1 MKMKIATVL
10 FGLAILFAPAP
21 SAVAQDTPAPAQP
34 TAEEKEKEKAATEKK
49 AFTLLDQV
57 VAEAS
62 SLKLLENRIRI
73 QIAAADLLWD
83 RQEARARTLYSQAAD
98 GVAELVR
105 TTDTRETNQRS
116 RPDQRNPS
124 QLRQELVLSVARH
137 DAPLAYQVLAAT
149 RSLAPP
155 TTDMGMG
162 GSQVSPEENLEQ
174 LLLARVAAI
183 DPKLALQNA
192 EQFLEKGQYPRT
204 LINVLSQLQRKDKEA
219 AAKLESKLVQRLQS
233 ENMLAKIDAGNL
245 AISLLSPGPRV
256 VSASTDASAPQP
268 KNTGQVLSES
278 SYQDVMRTVIEA
290 ALKATPAPVSAQRGG
305 NQGRQR
311 GPNTGQ
317 NPGGQN
323 VVRQNN
329 VQATRSDAE
338 NEQNNARRLLSGVQS
353 LLAKIDQYLPDRAQA
368 VRQKMT
374 ELGMGNNQ
382 RGGGM
387 GQMVSAMQQGNA
399 DSLLAAAPT
408 VPAQLQ
414 PRIYQAAAMKALEEG
429 NVDRAREIAT
439 DHLDSRTR
447 TAVLQSID
455 FRQMADKVE
464 ASRIEEVRQTLAGL
478 TSDSQKIDLLLQ
490 LADAAQKKNP
500 KITGQLLDEAQRLVS
515 KPAVSYQQLDA
526 QLRVAHA
533 FATLDPARSFQV
545 LEPGI
550 LQLNDLLAAAAVLN
564 GFEVNVFREGELP
577 LHGGSGLGSMI
588 NRYAQEVA
596 MLARSDFE
604 RAQTLVNRFALSE
617 PRIQARL
624 AIVQGLLQPQA
635 PQAPDSI
642 FGMRNFGQAFPMV
655 RGPE

>member
-10 FGLAILFAPAP
+10 FGLAIMFAPAP
-21 SAVAQDTPAPAQP
+21 PAAAQETQAPAQP
-34 TAEEKEKEKAATEKK
+34 TEEEKAKEKAATEKK

-62 SLKLLENRIRI
+62 SLKLAENRIRI
-73 QIAAADLLWD
+73 QISAADLLWD
-83 RQEARARTLYSQAAD
+83 RQEARARALYSQAAD
-98 GVAELVR
+98 GVAELIR
-105 TTDTRETNQRS
+105 TTDTREPNQRP
-116 RPDQRNPS
+116 RPDQGRNPS

-137 DAPLAYQVLAAT
+137 DAPMAYQVLAST
-149 RSLAPP
+149 RSLTPP
-155 TTDMGMG
+155 PIDTGMG
-162 GSQVSPEENLEQ
+162 PQISPEENLEQ

-192 EQFLEKGQYPRT
+192 ELLLEKGQYPRT
-204 LINVLSQLQRKDKEA
+204 LTSVLSQLQRKDKEA

-245 AISLLSPGPRV
+245 AISMLAPGPRV
-256 VSASTDASAPQP
+256 VSTSTDAAAPAP

-278 SYQDVMRTVIEA
+278 SYQDLMRTVIEA
-290 ALKATPAPVSAQRGG
+290 ALKATPAPAGGQRGG

-311 GPNTGQ
+311 GPNA
-317 NPGGQN
+317 GGQN
-323 VVRQNN
+323 AGRQNN
-329 VQATRSDAE
+329 VQVRTDAE
-338 NEQNNARRLLSGVQS
+338 NEQDNARRLLSGVQS
-353 LLAKIDQYLPDRAQA
+353 LLPKIDQYLPERAQS

-374 ELGMGNNQ
+374 ELGLGNNQ

-387 GQMVSAMQQGNA
+387 GQIMSSMQQGNA
-399 DSLLAAAPT
+399 DSLMAAAPS

-414 PRIYQAAAMKALEEG
+414 PRVYQAAAMKALEEG

-464 ASRIEEVRQTLAGL
+464 TSRIEEVRQTLAGL

-490 LADAAQKKNP
+490 LAEAAQKKNP
-500 KITGQLLDEAQRLVS
+500 KMTGQLLDEAQRLVS
-515 KPAVSYQQLDA
+515 RPAVNYQQLDA
-526 QLRVAHA
+526 QIRVAHA
-533 FATLDPARSFQV
+533 FAGLDPGRSFQV

-550 LQLNDLLAAAAVLN
+550 LQLNDLLSAAAVLN

-577 LHGGSGLGSMI
+577 LQGGSGLGSMI
-588 NRYAQEVA
+588 NRYAQELA
-596 MLARSDFE
+596 MLARSDFD

-624 AIVQGLLQPQA
+624 AIVQGLLRPQA

-642 FGMRNFGQAFPMV
+642 FGMRNFGQSFPMV
-655 RGPE
+655 RSPE

>member
-10 FGLAILFAPAP
+10 FGLAILFALVPAT
-21 SAVAQDTPAPAQP
+21 VAQDTAAPAQP
-34 TAEEKEKEKAATEKK
+34 TEEEKAKEKAATEKK

-62 SLKLLENRIRI
+62 SLKLAENRIRI
-73 QIAAADLLWD
+73 QISAADLLWD
-83 RQEARARTLYSQAAD
+83 RQEARARTLYSQATD
-98 GVAELVR
+98 GVAELIR
-105 TTDTRETNQRS
+105 TSEPRDQNQRP
-116 RPDQRNPS
+116 RPDQMRNPA

-137 DAPLAYQVLAAT
+137 DAPLAYQVLAST
-149 RSLAPP
+149 RSMAPP
-155 TTDMGMG
+155 PTDMGMEG
-162 GSQVSPEENLEQ
+162 PQINQEENLEQ
-174 LLLARVAAI
+174 MLLARIASV
-183 DPKLALQNA
+183 DPKMALQNA

-204 LINVLSQLQRKDKEA
+204 LTSVLSQLQRKDKEA

-233 ENMLAKIDAGNL
+233 ENMLARIDAGNL

-256 VSASTDASAPQP
+256 VSTSTDAAVPQP
-268 KNTGQVLSES
+268 RSTGQVLSES
-278 SYQDVMRTVIEA
+278 SYQDVMRTVVEA
-290 ALKATPAPVSAQRGG
+290 ALKATPPPAGAQRGG
-305 NQGRQR
+305 NPGRQR
-311 GPNTGQ
+311 GPNA
-317 NPGGQN
+317 GGQN
-323 VVRQNN
+323 VRQNN

-353 LLAKIDQYLPDRAQA
+353 ILPRIDQYLPERAQA

-382 RGGGM
+382 RGGGGGGGM
-387 GQMVSAMQQGNA
+387 GQVMSAIQQGNA

-408 VPAQLQ
+408 VPVQLQ
-414 PRIYQAAAMKALEEG
+414 PRVYQAAAMKALEEG
-429 NVDRAREIAT
+429 NVDRARAIAT

-500 KITGQLLDEAQRLVS
+500 KMTGQLLDEAQRLVS
-515 KPAVSYQQLDA
+515 KPAGSYQQLDA
-526 QLRVAHA
+526 QLKVAHA
-533 FATLDPARSFQV
+533 FAALDPGRSFQV

-550 LQLNDLLAAAAVLN
+550 LQLNDLLSAAAVLN

-577 LHGGSGLGSMI
+577 LQGGSGLGSMI
-588 NRYAQEVA
+588 NRYAQELA
-596 MLARSDFE
+596 MLARSDFD

-624 AIVQGLLQPQA
+624 AIVQGLLRPQL
-635 PQAPDSI
+635 PVGPDNA
-642 FGMRNFGQAFPMV
+642 FNMRNFGQGFPMV
-655 RGPE
+655 RSPE